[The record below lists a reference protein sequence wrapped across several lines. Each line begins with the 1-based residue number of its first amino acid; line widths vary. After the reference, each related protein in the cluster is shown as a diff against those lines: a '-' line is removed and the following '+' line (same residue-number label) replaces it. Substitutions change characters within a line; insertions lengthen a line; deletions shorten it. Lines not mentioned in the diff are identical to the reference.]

1 MRAVADERAN
11 QSADEAVG
19 VVMYCRP
26 WCGDCA
32 RARHWLEE
40 HNIPY
45 TEVDVESDLDARD
58 RAAGHNEGRLHTPT
72 FEIGDG
78 VCVDFRPDRLSE
90 LLGIRD

>member
-1 MRAVADERAN
+1 MSDTRETQEN
-11 QSADEAVG
+11 PG
-19 VVMYCRP
+19 VVMYCRT

-32 RARHWLEE
+32 RARRWLAE

-45 TEVDVESDLDARD
+45 TEVDVEADPAARD
-58 RAAGHNEGRLHTPT
+58 RAAGHNDGRLHTPT

-90 LLGIRD
+90 LLGLNEREF